1 MAKPPKLKLDA
12 KTAMEQHQAASTQS
26 AVDRFAAAE
35 AIISVQPTGLT
46 PPRSEP
52 PPSQLPEPISNS
64 GVLPRAFDP
73 SACVV
78 GTIVSVPLHLIDL
91 NPVSPRHIY
100 TDEEIDKIAKTLPDG
115 QDDAAHGYVENG
127 RVKLIDGGTR
137 YRSAKVT
144 DCRTLDVKIE
154 EAPKDT
160 LELYLRARALNEQ
173 RSDTKALDFALSLGQ
188 LLKLGAVANQRE
200 LMEKVQ
206 APGGGRLTE
215 SNISTYMR
223 ITRLP
228 ERVQRSMC
236 QAPETST
243 VVALYAV
250 SELFGADQTGDD
262 GESAVEKALDIIGEI
277 KRRKLN
283 SKQIQELV
291 KSKRE
296 GPKPRERSSSTPI
309 EIGTHKGQIKTF
321 ARKGQIQLEVNG
333 LLESELPE
341 FKATLMKAVENFLR
355 REK

>member
-46 PPRSEP
+46 PPPSEP
-52 PPSQLPEPISNS
+52 FKSQPPAPVSII
-64 GVLPRAFDP
+64 GDVPRAFDL

-78 GTIVSVPLHLIDL
+78 GSIVKVPLHLIDI
-91 NPVSPRHIY
+91 NPISPRHIY
-100 TDEEIDKIAKTLPDG
+100 MEEDINKIALTLVDG
-115 QDDAAHGYVENG
+115 QDDAAHGYVRDG

-137 YRSAKVT
+137 YRAAKIT
-144 DCRTLDVKIE
+144 DCMSLDVKIE
-154 EAPKDT
+154 EAPKDY
-160 LELYLRARALNEQ
+160 LELFTRARALNEQ
-173 RSDTKALDFALSLGQ
+173 RSETKALDFALSLAQ
-188 LLKLGAVANQRE
+188 LLKMGAVANQRD
-200 LMEKVQ
+200 LRDKVE
-206 APGGGRLTE
+206 APGGGQLTE

-223 ITRLP
+223 IARLP

-236 QAPETST
+236 IAPETST

-250 SELFGADQTGDD
+250 SELFGADQAEEDVA
-262 GESAVEKALDIIGEI
+262 SAIEKALDIVEEI

-283 SKQIQELV
+283 TKQIQELV

-341 FKATLMKAVENFLR
+341 FKATLMKAVENFLQ